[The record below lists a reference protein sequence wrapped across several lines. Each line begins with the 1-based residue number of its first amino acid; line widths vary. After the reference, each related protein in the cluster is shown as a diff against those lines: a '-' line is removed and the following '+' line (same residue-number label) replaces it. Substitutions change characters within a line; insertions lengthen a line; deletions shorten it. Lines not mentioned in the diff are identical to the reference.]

1 MGFPGGSVLKNP
13 PASAGDTGS
22 IPGLGRSPGG
32 GNGNPLQYSCLGT
45 PMDRGAW
52 QARVHGVKK
61 EWDATERLNNNNIG
75 STCVM
80 IHQAFLYYPSPTLPD
95 SQIRNI
101 SPSPAP
107 ISVLPSLSRRL
118 SRSRLSATITEL

>member
-1 MGFPGGSVLKNP
+1 MGLHMGFPGGSVVKNP
-13 PASAGDTGS
+13 PANAGDTGS

-52 QARVHGVKK
+52 QARVHGVEK

-75 STCVM
+75 
-80 IHQAFLYYPSPTLPD
+80 IHVCHDSPGFSLPPLPHTSRQPDPEHLTLSSPHFCFAFSF
-95 SQIRNI
+95 
-101 SPSPAP
+101 
-107 ISVLPSLSRRL
+107 
-118 SRSRLSATITEL
+118 